1 VTDEMPGEGGRLH
14 GAAPPF
20 TAGSRIAGY
29 RLEQQIGQGGMA
41 VVFRARDE
49 RLGRQVALKILAPA
63 LAADDAFRQRFI
75 RESRAAAAV
84 DDPHIIPVFEAGD
97 AAGVLFIAMRYVG
110 GGDVRTLVR
119 ANGPLPASRAAAILS
134 PVASALDAAHSAGL
148 VHRDVKPANILID
161 TRPGRPDHVYL
172 SDFGLSKGTA
182 ASTGLTGLNQ
192 FLGTLDYISPEQI
205 EGRPTDGRADEYALA
220 CTAFELLTGYP
231 PFQRDEA
238 TAVMYAQLSQPPPAL
253 TSRRPDLPPAADGVL
268 ARALAKAPADRFAS
282 CREFADAMR
291 VAFGLQPYDSGP
303 GIIPPPVHRPT
314 QIARPAAQGPGPA
327 FQTAGAAPTTAGP
340 GPGTGPTVAGPPAP
354 AAGMLTS
361 TAAVR
366 GPAPPGGPGAGPVT
380 TAGGPGQPGR
390 PGHRRLIAVA
400 AAVVVVI
407 LAVAGIVIG
416 QLGSHGHH
424 PAAAPP
430 HRNHVVPEAVTSQL
444 QPVTGD
450 VYVVYQ
456 DGKYASAQV
465 HGRITGTASGEVARV
480 YAQQFP
486 YSRAP
491 VPVSSVILEP
501 AGGTASYTF
510 SVTPTLATRYQVKL
524 FRSSTAQA
532 PLGSSAVS
540 TVYVTVTG
548 ISNEATTCQRP
559 VCHET
564 LHLRVKVPAA
574 AMSTELAKRWYPYF
588 AIRLAP
594 DKSPPAP
601 KVLRRGAA
609 SPRVTA
615 SRRISATQFGLT
627 YSFSFRVGNNAYN
640 WDQALCARD
649 TEARD
654 GIGLPGSHTCGDSH
668 VLASAPYLG

>member
-1 VTDEMPGEGGRLH
+1 VRAEGGNYWLVSAGGAVTDEVPGEGGGLRD
-14 GAAPPF
+14 AAPPF
-20 TAGSRIAGY
+20 TAGAMIAGY

-41 VVFRARDE
+41 VVFRARDQ

-134 PVASALDAAHSAGL
+134 PVASALDAAHAAGL

-205 EGRPTDGRADEYALA
+205 EGKPTDGRADEYALA

-291 VAFGLQPYDSGP
+291 AAFGLQPYDSGP

-314 QIARPAAQGPGPA
+314 QIARPAAQGTGPA
-327 FQTAGAAPTTAGP
+327 FQGPGAA
-340 GPGTGPTVAGPPAP
+340 PTVAGPDPGDMP
-354 AAGMLTS
+354 TS
-361 TAAVR
+361 TDAVR
-366 GPAPPGGPGAGPVT
+366 GQVPPGPV
-380 TAGGPGQPGR
+380 QPGR
-390 PGHRRLIAVA
+390 PGHRRRIAVA
-400 AAVVVVI
+400 AIAGVAV
-407 LAVAGIVIG
+407 LAVAGTVIG
-416 QLGSHGHH
+416 LLGSHGHH

-430 HRNHVVPEAVTSQL
+430 HRDHAVPAAVTSRL
-444 QPVTGD
+444 QPVTDD

-456 DGKYASAQV
+456 DGKFASAQV
-465 HGRITGTASGEVARV
+465 HGQITGTAGGEVARL

-486 YSRAP
+486 YSHAP

-501 AGGTASYTF
+501 AAGTASYAFT
-510 SVTPTLATRYQVKL
+510 VTPTLATRYQVKL

-548 ISNEATTCQRP
+548 ISNEARTCQRP
-559 VCHET
+559 VCHQS

-594 DKSPPAP
+594 DKSPAAP
-601 KVLRRGAA
+601 RVLRRGAA
-609 SPRVTA
+609 SPTVTT
-615 SRRISATQFGLT
+615 SRRISATEFGLT

-654 GIGLPGSHTCGDSH
+654 GIGLPGSHTCGDGH

>member
-1 VTDEMPGEGGRLH
+1 VTDDMPGEAGGQR
-14 GAAPPF
+14 GGVPPF
-20 TAGSRIAGY
+20 TAGSMIAGY

-119 ANGPLPASRAAAILS
+119 TNGPLPASRAAAILS
-134 PVASALDAAHSAGL
+134 PVASALDAAHVAGL
-148 VHRDVKPANILID
+148 VHRDVKPANILVD
-161 TRPGRPDHVYL
+161 MRPGRPDHVYL

-238 TAVMYAQLSQPPPAL
+238 TAVMYAQMSTPPPAL
-253 TSRRPDLPPAADGVL
+253 TSRRPDLPSAADPVL

-282 CREFADAMR
+282 CREFADALR

-303 GIIPPPVHRPT
+303 GTIPPPARRPT
-314 QIARPAAQGPGPA
+314 QIARPATPGA
-327 FQTAGAAPTTAGP
+327 AAPTVVQRAA
-340 GPGTGPTVAGPPAP
+340 PTVAGPGDAAAAPPA
-354 AAGMLTS
+354 S
-361 TAAVR
+361 TGSRRRAAV
-366 GPAPPGGPGAGPVT
+366 GAV
-380 TAGGPGQPGR
+380 AV
-390 PGHRRLIAVA
+390 IAV
-400 AAVVVVI
+400 
-407 LAVAGIVIG
+407 LAVAGVLYG
-416 QLGSHGHH
+416 LLGSHGHQ
-424 PAAAPP
+424 AAAPP
-430 HRNHVVPEAVTSQL
+430 PARHAVPMSVNSRL
-444 QPVTGD
+444 QPVTRNI
-450 VYVVYQ
+450 YVVYR
-456 DGKYASAQV
+456 DGRYASAQV
-465 HGRITGTASGEVARV
+465 HGQITGTTSGEVARL

-491 VPVSSVILEP
+491 VPVGSVILEP
-501 AGGTASYTF
+501 AGGTASYAFT
-510 SVTPTLATRYQVKL
+510 VTPTLATRYRVKL
-524 FRSSTAQA
+524 FRSSTAST

-548 ISNEATTCQRP
+548 ISDEARTCQRP
-559 VCHET
+559 VCHES

-574 AMSTELAKRWYPYF
+574 AMSTELAKQWYPYF
-588 AIRLAP
+588 AVRVAP
-594 DKSPPAP
+594 GKSPPAP
-601 KVLRRGAA
+601 RILRLGAGSPKVT
-609 SPRVTA
+609 P
-615 SRRISATQFGLT
+615 SRRISRTEFRLT
-627 YSFSFRVGNNAYN
+627 YSFSFRVGNHGYN
-640 WDQALCARD
+640 WNQALCARD

-654 GIGLPGSHTCGDSH
+654 GIGLPGSHTCGDKQ